1 MSGNRNAPFCFSFSF
16 CLFKVHLP
24 HVETRESEVVAEV
37 SLKSEVSLLNSRPRL
52 RLHKA
57 TMMVYSLCAIF
68 DWFTWHDNVTLKT
81 VGWKKYINSVLFI
94 EKTHLSVT
102 FLTLTHLEI
111 TALFI
116 NTFVGLYCPFRIA
129 RIVAVRRQ
137 WDILDVNASLI

>member
-24 HVETRESEVVAEV
+24 HVESRESEVVTEV
-37 SLKSEVSLLNSRPRL
+37 SLKSEVPLLNSRPRL

-57 TMMVYSLCAIF
+57 TIMVYSLCAIY

-81 VGWKKYINSVLFI
+81 GCWKKYINSVLFI
-94 EKTHLSVT
+94 SKTHLSVI
-102 FLTLTHLEI
+102 FLTLTHLEM

-116 NTFVGLYCPFRIA
+116 NTFVGLYCPFRTA
-129 RIVAVRRQ
+129 RIVPVLRQ
-137 WDILDVNASLI
+137 WNIFDVKASLI